1 MTSRSRTARIA
12 RRAFAATAAI
22 ALVPAAGL
30 ATSTPA
36 QAGPRHSVEIRYH
49 PDATEL
55 TGVVGRRWVRCEP
68 PYVITEGT
76 VTPWYTQQ
84 NWKSCL

>member
-1 MTSRSRTARIA
+1 MQAPYA
-12 RRAFAATAAI
+12 RRAFAAI
-22 ALVPAAGL
+22 AVFTLVPAVGVTAP
-30 ATSTPA
+30 TPA
-36 QAGPRHSVEIRYH
+36 TAAPRHSVEIRYH

-84 NWKSCL
+84 NFTDCN